1 VEIGKGAFMSANPIL
16 YLGDTS
22 LSAAAGY
29 LAGLMTSFGFRYDY
43 RASDQRLD
51 PADAKQPRKLIILS
65 DYSSKMLDKPA
76 QAYLV
81 DQVKGGSG
89 LLMIGGWE
97 SYCGLGG
104 DWSGTALGNALPVN
118 IAATDDRLNCDQPAL
133 AREFAAH
140 PITRGLP
147 WHLRPPTIGGLN
159 RVALKKDATLLL
171 EVERFEA
178 RYEASGCT
186 FKSVDR
192 HVLLAVGSYGQGRTA
207 ALTTDLAPHWV
218 GGFVDWGPKR
228 VTATAPGSW
237 SIEVGSD
244 YAAFIRQLLTWTG
257 NL

>member
-1 VEIGKGAFMSANPIL
+1 MNGNPIL

-22 LSAAAGY
+22 LSGAAAY
-29 LAGLMTSFGFRYDY
+29 LAGLMTSFGFDYDY
-43 RASDQRLD
+43 LASDHALD
-51 PADAKQPRKLIILS
+51 AARAKQARKLLILS
-65 DYSSKMLDKPA
+65 DYSSKMIDAAA
-76 QAYLV
+76 QQALV
-81 DQVKGGSG
+81 DQVKAGAG

-97 SYCGLGG
+97 SYCGHGG

-118 IAATDDRLNCDQPAL
+118 IASTDDRLNCDQPAL
-133 AREFAAH
+133 AREVAAH

-178 RYEASGCT
+178 RYEPSGCS
-186 FKSVDR
+186 FKSLDR
-192 HVLLAVGSYGQGRTA
+192 HVLLAVGTCGKGRTA

-218 GGFVDWGPKR
+218 GGFVDWGLKR

-237 SIEVGSD
+237 GIEVGSD